1 MKKCLLLVCIVVVI
15 GGLSLP
21 GCKPDPS
28 IEIKAPDISGNI
40 SFSVPQGWP
49 QPVYT
54 FANNALTQAGF
65 ELGRKLFYDTR
76 LSRDNTISCA
86 SCHQQFAAFS
96 HLDHPVSHGINN
108 LLGIRNAPS
117 LFNIAWQKSFFWDGG
132 VNSIELQPVNPIQ
145 NPVEMD
151 MTIPEVITKLN
162 ADNTYKSMFS
172 KAFGNDTVNSQRML
186 RAMAQFM
193 ASMVSANSRYDKYVR
208 GESGGTLSTQELHGL
223 SLFREKCTACH
234 TEPLFTDNSFR
245 NNGLSLDPNLNDSG
259 RARITGEQ
267 QDKYKFKVPS
277 LRNVALSAPYMHDGR
292 ITSLDGVLEHY
303 RNGVYQWPN
312 VDSLLRNN
320 ISMSDQDKD
329 DIISFL
335 KTLTDD
341 TFIHDTRFSAPK

>member
-1 MKKCLLLVCIVVVI
+1 MKKYLLLVSVVFVI
-15 GGLSLP
+15 AGLSLP

-28 IEIKAPDISGNI
+28 IEIKAPDVSGNI
-40 SFSVPQGWP
+40 SFAVPQGWP

-54 FANNALTQAGF
+54 FANNTLTQAGF

-132 VNSIELQPVNPIQ
+132 VNSIENQPVNPIQ

-151 MTIPEVITKLN
+151 MTIPEVLTKLS

-172 KAFGNDTVNSQRML
+172 KAFGSDTINSQRML
-186 RAMAQFM
+186 RALAQFM

-245 NNGLSLDPNLNDSG
+245 NNGLSLDPNLRDSG
-259 RARITGEQ
+259 RARITADP

-277 LRNVALSAPYMHDGR
+277 LRNVALSGPYMHDGR
-292 ITSLDGVLEHY
+292 FTTLDGVLEHY
-303 RNGVYQWPN
+303 RTGIYQWPN
-312 VDSLLRNN
+312 VDTLLKNG

-329 DIISFL
+329 DIVSFL
-335 KTLTDD
+335 KTLSDE
-341 TFIHDTRFSAPK
+341 TFTHDTRFSEPK

>member
-1 MKKCLLLVCIVVVI
+1 MKKCLLLVCIVAI
-15 GGLSLP
+15 IASLSLP

-28 IEIKAPDISGNI
+28 IEIKTPDISGNI

-54 FANNALTQAGF
+54 FTNNTLTQAGF

-151 MTIPEVITKLN
+151 MTIPEVITKLS

-172 KAFGNDTVNSQRML
+172 KTFGNDTINSQRML
-186 RAMAQFM
+186 RALAQFM

-303 RNGVYQWPN
+303 RSGVYQWPN

-341 TFIHDTRFSAPK
+341 TFIPDTRFSAPK